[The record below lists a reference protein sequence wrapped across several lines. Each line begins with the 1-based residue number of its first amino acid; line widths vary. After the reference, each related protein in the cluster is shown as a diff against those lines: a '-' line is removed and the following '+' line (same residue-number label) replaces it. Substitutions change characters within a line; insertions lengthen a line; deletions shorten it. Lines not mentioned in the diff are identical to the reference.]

1 MIGIIISNEHI
12 SCASWEKENN
22 NIGFSYT
29 ESFALNQKLSDI
41 LYLESE
47 LNFTLTSILK
57 KINSNIAFN
66 NQKLFIV
73 LSDELVDHSV
83 IENERDLSVDEKY
96 KFINW
101 VESLKY
107 GEKKHSIST
116 FAQILLPDEKNFH
129 VVSLS
134 KKLIRTIKLTIVEL
148 GGKLFWMGPVANLI
162 FYGSQIEDRCV
173 IYRNSN
179 KYFLLIIFNSR
190 FDLGEISFTSGLP
203 KINFT
208 TNANSDK
215 MLEIL
220 GLSISESSRVPIYC
234 IDKLGRNATAAWE
247 NAKLI
252 NNFYEKNLKLELDAI
267 KNLSFADLNILSLLI
282 DTSEIKSSLNLVGD
296 EGIIELSTYNLSKES
311 IIIDQ
316 QIKPN
321 NGKKLKELSVSNQEE
336 QKEQRKQHL
345 HQYNDN
351 KKSSDNNSSTKG
363 LALSLLLIISLFI
376 LVNYVKLKN
385 QLNNITYGLNK
396 GFKIDRVE
404 LKDRLKI
411 NKIDKDQELLMQS
424 KSISSALLSLLTET
438 ELNRFNALTISKSFI
453 SLEYLSG
460 TNPNIEDILNISPT
474 SFNVEAVG
482 NDSTIFLWYYSF
494 DLPLFQ
500 KEHIEGE
507 ISKIKLIEKLHMEL
521 SEKPKI
527 KYFEKVYTQYQIY
540 GPMLIWIKNK
550 ADILQASSIISN
562 MNDSILLRK
571 FVLFNNAN
579 EPSPKAGFYV
589 SILED

>member
-22 NIGFSYT
+22 NIKFSYT
-29 ESFALNQKLSDI
+29 DSFALNQRLSDI

-57 KINSNIAFN
+57 KINSNVPFN
-66 NQKLFIV
+66 NQKLLIV

-83 IENERDLSVDEKY
+83 IENERDLSLEEKY
-96 KFINW
+96 KFIKW
-101 VESLKY
+101 VESSKY

-116 FAQILLPDEKNFH
+116 FAQTLLPDEKNFH
-129 VVSLS
+129 VISLS

-148 GGKLFWMGPVANLI
+148 GGKLFWMGPASNLI
-162 FYGSQIEDRCV
+162 FYGSQIENRCV

-179 KYFLLIIFNSR
+179 KYFFLIIFNSR
-190 FDLGEISFTSGLP
+190 FDLGEILFTSGLP

-208 TNANSDK
+208 TNSNSDK
-215 MLEIL
+215 ILEIL
-220 GLSISESSRVPIYC
+220 GLSNSDSPRLPVYC
-234 IDKLGRNATAAWE
+234 FDKLGRNATAAWE

-252 NNFYEKNLKLELDAI
+252 NNFYEQNLKLDFI
-267 KNLSFADLNILSLLI
+267 KNLSFADLNTLSLLI
-282 DTSEIKSSLNLVGD
+282 DTNEITSSLNLVGD
-296 EGIIELSTYNLSKES
+296 EGIIELSTNNLSKES
-311 IIIDQ
+311 IIIDH
-316 QIKPN
+316 QIKPSN
-321 NGKKLKELSVSNQEE
+321 EKKIEEISVSNQEDE
-336 QKEQRKQHL
+336 KEQQKQHL
-345 HQYNDN
+345 NQHADD
-351 KKSSDNNSSTKG
+351 KKSIDNNSSTKG

-404 LKDRLKI
+404 LKDKLKI

-424 KSISSALLSLLTET
+424 RSISSALLSLLTET

-494 DLPLFQ
+494 DLPLLQ

-507 ISKIKLIEKLHMEL
+507 ISKIQLIEKLHEEL